1 MAVIIKLPSFSRT
14 PCLKP
19 YNELDINKIVFK
31 PNLSF
36 PLDTSKLL
44 SSKFFVNK
52 NSLDVPY
59 EKLFSSVRAWFL
71 LRVHPSY
78 GISHPGNHFYIGTDC
93 NNTAIDLGGF
103 ITSPYYYTTYTVFGT
118 CPRYCDWNYE
128 YNTVSLNH
136 LVHAFASSTLEE
148 LLDKLTVNYFP
159 SNTYSGDTCGY
170 NYGENFYTI
179 FTPNGNIK
187 DYIRYMASQL
197 RLL

>member
-1 MAVIIKLPSFSRT
+1 MAVIIQLPKFHN
-14 PCLKP
+14 PGCLSEFPKA
-19 YNELDINKIVFK
+19 NEFK
-31 PNLSF
+31 PKLSF
-36 PLDTSKLL
+36 PINRSKLI
-44 SSKFFVNK
+44 SSRLFTNK
-52 NSLDVPY
+52 TTANVPY
-59 EKLFSSVRAWFL
+59 KKLYSGVKVWFL
-71 LRVHPSY
+71 LRVHPSSRIDY
-78 GISHPGNHFYIGTDC
+78 DGNHFYIGTDC

-103 ITSPYYYTTYTVFGT
+103 ITSPYYNTTYTDFGT
-118 CPRYCDWNYE
+118 CPRYCGWDYE

-159 SNTYSGDTCGY
+159 ANTYKGDTCGH

-197 RLL
+197 GLLND